1 MMIKKQ
7 KIYQPPDSSRESRM
21 LLIAIGVIILGFLG
35 YVFSGHSPA
44 GYFFSHA
51 GGLGILGLFGSLSG
65 HLARKKGYGYWPAYF
80 WGFAFP
86 AAIGI
91 ISVVVVHSLGGGGCG
106 GIVSIA
112 AAMVV
117 IVVYALVKRRTGIR

>member
-1 MMIKKQ
+1 MNKS
-7 KIYQPPDSSRESRM
+7 KIESKINISLERRI
-21 LLIAIGVIILGFLG
+21 LLLAIGVIILGFLG

-65 HLARKKGYGYWPAYF
+65 SLARKKGYGYWPAYF

-86 AAIGI
+86 AIVGI
-91 ISVVVVHSLGGGGCG
+91 ISVVVVHSLGGSGCG
-106 GIVSIA
+106 GIVSLA
-112 AAMVV
+112 TALVV
-117 IVVYALVKRRTGIR
+117 IVVYALIKRRTGIK

>member
-1 MMIKKQ
+1 MNESKTES
-7 KIYQPPDSSRESRM
+7 KINISLRRRM
-21 LLIAIGVIILGFLG
+21 FLFAIVAIILGFSGFLISGHGLAG
-35 YVFSGHSPA
+35 YVFA
-44 GYFFSHA
+44 HA

-86 AAIGI
+86 AIIGI

-106 GIVSIA
+106 GIVSLA
-112 AAMVV
+112 AGIV
-117 IVVYALVKRRTGIR
+117 IVIFYYCLKNREIH

>member
-1 MMIKKQ
+1 MN
-7 KIYQPPDSSRESRM
+7 ESKTESKVNLERRI
-21 LLIAIGVIILGFLG
+21 LLLAIGVIILGFIG
-35 YVFSGHSPA
+35 YVFSGHSWV
-44 GYFFSHA
+44 GYVFSHA
-51 GGLGILGLFGSLSG
+51 GGLGILSLFGSLSG

-106 GIVSIA
+106 GIVSLA
-112 AAMVV
+112 AGIV
-117 IVVYALVKRRTGIR
+117 IVIFCYCLKNRQIH